1 MSLSLRDK
9 QLLYHHLGQLTL
21 SGVSFPL
28 SLTSLLRTSRG
39 KTRILLQHLEGSI
52 QKGLSIGESF
62 AKAQPNVG
70 GLEVGMIT
78 AMEQSGRLSGGFTQ
92 LADYFGAMAAAR
104 ESILQKSMY
113 PLGVAHLSVFIF
125 HLKTLFT
132 SAGLPSYLLQTFGLL
147 AAVYL
152 VTISLAF
159 LAFFLWRSGN
169 TSARTDGL
177 LRVIPLLGR
186 IRVDFATAR
195 FSATY
200 GMQLSAG
207 IHLVDALQSANLAS
221 QSGLISRAVEAAI
234 SQVRKGELVSQSL
247 VFRQAFR
254 PEWIESFSVGEQTGR
269 LDAEL
274 ARLAEE
280 SRKSGLARVERLA
293 GWLPR
298 FLGLLVLLGVGYGI
312 VDWYRDYF
320 GQISGLLDSP

>member
-1 MSLSLRDK
+1 VSLSLRDK
-9 QLLYHHLGQLTL
+9 QLLYHHLGQLAL
-21 SGVSFPL
+21 AGLSFPL

-62 AKAQPNVG
+62 AQAKPNVG

-78 AMEQSGRLSGGFTQ
+78 AMEQSGRLSGGFTE
-92 LADYFGAMAAAR
+92 LSDYFGAMATAR

-113 PLGVAHLSVFIF
+113 PLGVAHLSVFVF

-132 SAGLPSYLLQTFGLL
+132 PGGFPSYLLQTFGLL

-152 VTISLAF
+152 VVIVLAF
-159 LAFFLWRSGN
+159 LAYLLGRSGN
-169 TSARTDGL
+169 TSAQIDGL
-177 LRVIPLLGR
+177 LRLIPLVGR

-200 GMQLSAG
+200 GMQLNAG

-234 SQVRKGELVSQSL
+234 SQVRKGELVSQSP
-247 VFRQAFR
+247 VFGQAFR

-269 LDAEL
+269 LDLEL
-274 ARLAEE
+274 ARLAED

-293 GWLPR
+293 DWLPR
-298 FLGLLVLLGVGYGI
+298 FLGFLVLLGVGYG
-312 VDWYRDYF
+312 VVAWYRDYF
-320 GQISGLLDSP
+320 GQISGLLDAP